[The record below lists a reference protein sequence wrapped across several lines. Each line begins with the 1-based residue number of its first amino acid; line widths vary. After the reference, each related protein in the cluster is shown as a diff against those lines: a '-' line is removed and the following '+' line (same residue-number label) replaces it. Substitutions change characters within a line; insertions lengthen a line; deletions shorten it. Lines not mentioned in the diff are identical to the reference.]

1 MTNLADNLTKTAEQ
15 HPDRPAVRLDDMV
28 LTYREL
34 QDGARRVS
42 TLLSS
47 KGVGPGDR
55 VGLVLPNV
63 PAFPILFYGALAA
76 GAVVVPMNPLLKG
89 REVKYYLE
97 DSGAKIVF
105 AWKDMAEEAG
115 KGADEVG
122 IECIT
127 VEPGGFHDL
136 LGEHEPTE
144 EVVEREDDDTVVL
157 LYTSGTTG
165 QPKGAELTHA
175 NMISNAATSAETLV
189 ELNPE
194 DVVMG
199 CLPLFHCFGLT
210 VGLNAAVLKGA
221 CLTLVPRFDAE
232 KALEVVGRDKVT
244 VFEGVPT
251 MYAGMLNAPD
261 ASSYDMSSL
270 RSCVSGGSA
279 MPVEVM
285 KKLREDVRLHRA
297 RGLRPLRDIAGRL
310 VQPARHGA
318 QGGLDRSARPRRRDE
333 AGRRRRQGRRGG

>member
-42 TLLSS
+42 TLLAS

-122 IECIT
+122 IECIS
-127 VEPGGFHDL
+127 VEPGG
-136 LGEHEPTE
+136 
-144 EVVEREDDDTVVL
+144 
-157 LYTSGTTG
+157 
-165 QPKGAELTHA
+165 
-175 NMISNAATSAETLV
+175 
-189 ELNPE
+189 
-194 DVVMG
+194 
-199 CLPLFHCFGLT
+199 LPR
-210 VGLNAAVLKGA
+210 
-221 CLTLVPRFDAE
+221 P
-232 KALEVVGRDKVT
+232 
-244 VFEGVPT
+244 
-251 MYAGMLNAPD
+251 
-261 ASSYDMSSL
+261 
-270 RSCVSGGSA
+270 
-279 MPVEVM
+279 
-285 KKLREDVRLHRA
+285 A
-297 RGLRPLRDIAGRL
+297 RG
-310 VQPARHGA
+310 ARA
-318 QGGLDRSARPRRRDE
+318 D
-333 AGRRRRQGRRGG
+333 RRGRGARRTTTPSCCSTPPGPPASPRAPSSPTPT

>member
-136 LGEHEPTE
+136 LGQHEPTD
-144 EVVEREDDDTVVL
+144 EVVERD
-157 LYTSGTTG
+157 GRR
-165 QPKGAELTHA
+165 HRR
-175 NMISNAATSAETLV
+175 AA
-189 ELNPE
+189 
-194 DVVMG
+194 
-199 CLPLFHCFGLT
+199 
-210 VGLNAAVLKGA
+210 
-221 CLTLVPRFDAE
+221 
-232 KALEVVGRDKVT
+232 
-244 VFEGVPT
+244 
-251 MYAGMLNAPD
+251 
-261 ASSYDMSSL
+261 
-270 RSCVSGGSA
+270 
-279 MPVEVM
+279 
-285 KKLREDVRLHRA
+285 LH
-297 RGLRPLRDIAGRL
+297 LRDHR
-310 VQPARHGA
+310 PA
-318 QGGLDRSARPRRRDE
+318 QGRRAHPRQHDHQRGHQRGDPRRARPRGRRDGLPAPLPLLRADR
-333 AGRRRRQGRRGG
+333 AGSTPRCSRAPA